1 MESTQVYYTVVVAFL
16 GLFKATLGN
25 VVKKKEEEPW
35 TDPFTYPNGTRK
47 SPPTDYMDG
56 PMPTISD
63 SLFSLI
69 ILIYVSVIFV
79 VMFFAFCWKEPEPP
93 PPDPAHKNIPM
104 ITSMLEEMEKQ

>member
-47 SPPTDYMDG
+47 VSY
-56 PMPTISD
+56 TIMS
-63 SLFSLI
+63 
-69 ILIYVSVIFV
+69 FV
-79 VMFFAFCWKEPEPP
+79 K
-93 PPDPAHKNIPM
+93 
-104 ITSMLEEMEKQ
+104 IT